1 MEVLL
6 REVVE
11 DGVKNQCAR
20 YAGRIGKRGFLLPPL
35 QGLPPFSGRTNRFP
49 MSEFRGI
56 IGSFDVNSHEKV
68 TIAVKNCSI
77 DIITNEGE
85 IQTAAAWEIGCWMKF
100 WIKCWIV
107 FFWKN
112 IRNCE
117 LRMVFFHGCPW
128 CLNLGF
134 IWVSA
139 GDMQVHRSKS
149 APCLP
154 RQDKWGGCRDCL
166 KCNLISMLAAS
177 FDIDV
182 AVIVIIDS
190 WTKMKTYP
198 VIEAY
203 NQFQ

>member
-20 YAGRIGKRGFLLPPL
+20 YAGRIGKRRFLLPPL

-100 WIKCWIV
+100 WIKSWIA
-107 FFWKN
+107 FFEK
-112 IRNCE
+112 
-117 LRMVFFHGCPW
+117 LQK
-128 CLNLGF
+128 L
-134 IWVSA
+134 
-139 GDMQVHRSKS
+139 
-149 APCLP
+149 
-154 RQDKWGGCRDCL
+154 
-166 KCNLISMLAAS
+166 
-177 FDIDV
+177 
-182 AVIVIIDS
+182 
-190 WTKMKTYP
+190 
-198 VIEAY
+198 
-203 NQFQ
+203 